1 MRGVLS
7 WRISTRA
14 VVMQT
19 VYYILA
25 SLAAILV
32 IIAVPVITIRVM
44 LLMARIEDTRRDL
57 AELIAEAGLSLQNMN
72 RVLARIQE
80 GVDRLRHAMDRIER
94 MLSLLQPAATVGG
107 LLAGAKRAIS
117 GRRAAIVRAI

>member
-1 MRGVLS
+1 M
-7 WRISTRA
+7 
-14 VVMQT
+14 VMQT

-44 LLMARIEDTRRDL
+44 LLMERIEDTRRDL

-72 RVLARIQE
+72 RVLARSRKALT
-80 GVDRLRHAMDRIER
+80 VSAMPWIGWSGCCPCCSRPPP
-94 MLSLLQPAATVGG
+94 SAACWP
-107 LLAGAKRAIS
+107 
-117 GRRAAIVRAI
+117 GRSAP